1 TINGTAQNDAPVTA
15 PTSSFSGTE
24 DNAYN
29 GQLPSATDTEGSALT
44 YALFGAPTNGSV
56 IINPNGTFTFTPTGN
71 FSGNATFQYVAND
84 GTADSA
90 PQTVTINFAAVNDAP
105 VADADGPY
113 SVAEDGSLSV
123 NIANGVLTGDTD
135 VESGLTA
142 SLVSGP
148 AHAASFTL
156 NTDGSFNY

>member
-29 GQLPSATDTEGSALT
+29 GQLPSATDAEGSALT

-56 IINPNGTFTFTPTGN
+56 IINPNGTFTFTPTAN
-71 FSGNATFQYVAND
+71 FNGAATFQYVAND
-84 GTADSA
+84 GTVDST

-105 VADADGPY
+105 VNTAPA
-113 SVAEDGSLSV
+113 SVTATEDLALP
-123 NIANGVLTGDTD
+123 IA
-135 VESGLTA
+135 
-142 SLVSGP
+142 VS
-148 AHAASFTL
+148 
-156 NTDGSFNY
+156 